1 MLGRMRRGRGRCATG
16 RPPAQKGSNRARPHG
31 QTHAQDPR
39 TKTKTKTTMY
49 RKLTLI
55 ALAAV
60 AVLAA
65 MHGAQAQTNA
75 ASSNSA
81 VIASGVGPF
90 TITYADSYVY
100 VIDAV
105 GDASAES
112 YGVGLDF
119 TGVAVAESIAES
131 FGDFGFADTFSLAET
146 LGLGTGFA
154 LAYSEAYTYAD

>member
-1 MLGRMRRGRGRCATG
+1 
-16 RPPAQKGSNRARPHG
+16 
-31 QTHAQDPR
+31 
-39 TKTKTKTTMY
+39 MY

-65 MHGAQAQTNA
+65 MHGAQAFNE
-75 ASSNSA
+75 ASSESF
-81 VIASGVGPF
+81 VVASGVGPF

-131 FGDFGFADTFSLAET
+131 FGDFGFADTFTLAET